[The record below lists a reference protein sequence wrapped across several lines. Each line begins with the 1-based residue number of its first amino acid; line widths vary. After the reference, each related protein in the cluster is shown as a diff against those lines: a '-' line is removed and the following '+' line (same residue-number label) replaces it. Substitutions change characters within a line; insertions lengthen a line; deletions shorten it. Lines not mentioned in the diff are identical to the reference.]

1 LTIKIANGLKIP
13 PQQLLG
19 VRAVAPRFVAGF
31 AASAN
36 IAVTFLLLLTVRMDY
51 HNCSLDLEG
60 TVLD

>member
-1 LTIKIANGLKIP
+1 
-13 PQQLLG
+13 
-19 VRAVAPRFVAGF
+19 VRAVTPRFVAGF